1 MPRVINNMK
10 ETTMTPPNTSNPD
23 TSKQKPVQ
31 KVHSGSVTG
40 AIWENAGKEGP
51 FYSAT
56 FERTYKDGE
65 EYKNA
70 TSYGASE
77 LPHLAM
83 AATKAALAIDGLIAE
98 ARRKGSR

>member
-1 MPRVINNMK
+1 LSRFNINAKENAMTPSNTANQ
-10 ETTMTPPNTSNPD
+10 ETT
-23 TSKQKPVQ
+23 KQKPVQ

-40 AIWENAGKEGP
+40 AIWENAGKDGP

-70 TSYGASE
+70 TSYGPSE

-83 AATKAALAIDGLIAE
+83 AATKAALAIDHLVAE
-98 ARRKGSR
+98 AKKRGSR